1 MAYLSLGVRL
11 LVNVEALNMV
21 ESVGNYTRH
30 RKAAI
35 IYPEENGSYTIR
47 WVPVISGESLAHAYQ
62 CWLSKLA
69 SDRGLPVC
77 EYCGKCEF
85 TKHADTKLFGSS
97 SWENELVEIVNKLKD
112 LDKKISKAKEEEK
125 QKLIVEIQK
134 NVHNIERQIIRN
146 CIVEDIGGFML
157 PARPLPVRRTSRF
170 LVSYIVPA
178 YDQVEN
184 IALEPQMHTRS
195 STRVAGGEEV
205 SGQMIY
211 YIEIGSAIY
220 SWSMS
225 IDLNG
230 IGRTSFIRVEDAV
243 DKEERLRRIEA
254 AVDALLLM
262 LESRLFGAKQSRYM
276 PIINYE
282 SLVIAVSDKY
292 PFNVSAP
299 ANKDYAITTL
309 SRAKAFS
316 KATGSNVKLYGYN
329 IDVKEIETFN
339 TISELL
345 RTVKEEIIG

>member
-1 MAYLSLGVRL
+1 MAYMSLGVRL

-21 ESVGNYTRH
+21 ESIGNYVRH

-35 IYPEENGSYTIR
+35 IYKGDHGSYVVR
-47 WVPVISGESLAHAYQ
+47 WVPVISGEALAHAYQ
-62 CWLSKLA
+62 CWLSRIATSKKLP
-69 SDRGLPVC
+69 LC
-77 EYCGKCEF
+77 EYCSKCEF
-85 TKHADTKLFGSS
+85 TKHADPKLFGSS
-97 SWENELVEIVNKLKD
+97 KWELELADLLKNLSKQRTVDPEKLHYIEKKVVE
-112 LDKKISKAKEEEK
+112 
-125 QKLIVEIQK
+125 
-134 NVHNIERQIIRN
+134 N

-170 LVSYIVPA
+170 LVSYMVPA
-178 YDQVEN
+178 YDQIEN
-184 IALEPQMHTRS
+184 VALEPQMHTRS
-195 STRVAGGEEV
+195 STRIAGEGEV

-211 YIEIGSAIY
+211 YVEVGSAIY

-225 IDLNG
+225 IDLEG
-230 IGRTSFIRVEDAV
+230 VGRTSFIRVEDVV
-243 DKEERLRRIEA
+243 DRGNRLKRIEA

-276 PIINYE
+276 PIMDYE

-299 ANKDYAITTL
+299 ANKDYAVTTL

-316 KATGSNVKLYGYN
+316 EATGSNVKLYGYN

-345 RTVKEEIIG
+345 KTVKEEIVG